1 MPGPKNRGGVSAH
14 TISQIAGDGES
25 IVTAVEVVGEDLE
38 IPSTEG
44 YVTKTMHRERTP
56 DGIREEPEYRWTKP
70 GLSRWLSV
78 CPKVAVNI
86 PLDRDLGETDPK
98 TARPHPVYYDGF
110 RIDIPKGRTVMV
122 AKPIADVIANMQTEY
137 RTAQSLGIDLYR
149 INSDNPNDHGY
160 EVPALSAVA
169 G

>member
-1 MPGPKNRGGVSAH
+1 MPGPKRQGGASAH

-25 IVTAVEVVGEDLE
+25 IVTAVEVMAEDLV

-44 YVTKTMHRERTP
+44 YVSTRMHRQRTA
-56 DGIREEPEYRWTKP
+56 DGIVEEPEWYWTKR
-70 GLSRWLSV
+70 GLSKWLSV
-78 CPKVAVNI
+78 CPKVAVRLDI
-86 PLDRDLGETDPK
+86 DRDLGETNPA

-110 RIDIPKGRTVMV
+110 RIDVPKGRTVMV

-137 RTAQSLGIDLYR
+137 RTAQSQGIDLYR
-149 INSDNPNDHGY
+149 IDPDDPNDHGY
-160 EVPALSAVA
+160 EIPALGAV